1 MYAPNNRALKY
12 MRQKSVD
19 YLKGEIGKPTILGGD
34 VNSPLSET
42 VRTNRQKVR
51 DDIDDLNNVI
61 NQLVPFAIY
70 RALNLM
76 PSSQVHREYSQPYPF
91 NTLKD

>member
-34 VNSPLSET
+34 FNSPLSET
-42 VRTNRQKVR
+42 VRTNRQKVSE
-51 DDIDDLNNVI
+51 DTDDLNNVI
-61 NQLVPFAIY
+61 NQLVPFDSY
-70 RALNLM
+70 RALNLV
-76 PSSQVHREYSQPYPF
+76 PSSQVHREYSQTYPF
-91 NTLKD
+91 NT